1 MLPDCPLCRH
11 DGGRVLWRGPLC
23 RVVLADEPGYS
34 GFCRVI
40 LQRHVRELTDL
51 SIGERR
57 TLDRVVDATERALRT
72 TLAPDKVNVVSLG
85 NMVPH
90 VHVHVVAR
98 FGDDP
103 HFPGPPFGAPSR
115 IGRPRSCDP
124 DAIALALRSHL
135 DA

>member
-1 MLPDCPLCRH
+1 M
-11 DGGRVLWRGPLC
+11 LWRNSLC

-40 LQRHVRELTDL
+40 VERHVRELTDL
-51 SIGERR
+51 WSGERLAVHR
-57 TLDRVVDATERALRT
+57 IVEATERALRA
-72 TLAPDKVNVVSLG
+72 TLSPEKVNVLSLG

-98 FGDDP
+98 FADDP
-103 HFPGPPFGAPSR
+103 HFPGPPFGAPVRST
-115 IGRPRSCDP
+115 RPRPCDP
-124 DAIALALRSHL
+124 GSIAAVLAALL